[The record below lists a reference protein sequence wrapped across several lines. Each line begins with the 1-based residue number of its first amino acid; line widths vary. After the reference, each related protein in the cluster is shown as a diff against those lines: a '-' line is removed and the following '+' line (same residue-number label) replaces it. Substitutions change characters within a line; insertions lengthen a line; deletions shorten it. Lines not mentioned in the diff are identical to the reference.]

1 MKQQGIKKGKER
13 NMRTKGKKREHTPME
28 KPKPHKEN
36 HKKPHKN
43 NKKPLM
49 NNKKKTQNPKP
60 YILVTEA
67 ELKLE

>member
-1 MKQQGIKKGKER
+1 
-13 NMRTKGKKREHTPME
+13 ME

>member
-1 MKQQGIKKGKER
+1 
-13 NMRTKGKKREHTPME
+13 ME
-28 KPKPHKEN
+28 KPKPHIEN

>member
-1 MKQQGIKKGKER
+1 
-13 NMRTKGKKREHTPME
+13 ME

-60 YILVTEA
+60 YILVTKA